1 MPAFPWVLLPS
12 RLWVERDNH
21 MVEPISVLL
30 VDDHNMVRMGLKA
43 FFNTLADIQV
53 VGEAG
58 TGEEALKLAAD
69 LAPDVVLMDLIM
81 PGMDGVEATRRVK
94 SASPRTQVIVLTSYH
109 DDEHIFP
116 AIRAGALSYVLKDID
131 PDELADAVRRA
142 HAGEAVL
149 NPRVAARLVK
159 EMHGIH
165 QEVINPFQELTEREL
180 DVLRQIA
187 AGKSNREIAEALVI
201 SEKTVK
207 SHITNILS
215 KLHLADRTQAAVYAW
230 QEGIVRRDRK

>member
-1 MPAFPWVLLPS
+1 MADTIRV
-12 RLWVERDNH
+12 
-21 MVEPISVLL
+21 IL
-30 VDDHNMVRMGLKA
+30 VDDHNLVRMGLKA
-43 FFNTLADIQV
+43 YFSSLPDIQV

-58 TGEEALKLAAD
+58 TGEEAVRLAAD

-81 PGMDGVEATRRVK
+81 PGMDGVEATRQVK
-94 SASPRTQVIVLTSYH
+94 KVSPHTQVIVVTSYH
-109 DDEHIFP
+109 EDEHIFP

-131 PDELADAVRRA
+131 PDDLAEAVRRA

-149 NPRVAARLVK
+149 NPRVAVRLVK
-159 EMHGIH
+159 ELHG
-165 QEVINPFQELTEREL
+165 QREEKVNAFSELTGREM

-207 SHITNILS
+207 THITNILT
-215 KLHLADRTQAAVYAW
+215 KLHLSDRTQAAVFAW
-230 QEGIVRRDRK
+230 HEGIVRRDQT